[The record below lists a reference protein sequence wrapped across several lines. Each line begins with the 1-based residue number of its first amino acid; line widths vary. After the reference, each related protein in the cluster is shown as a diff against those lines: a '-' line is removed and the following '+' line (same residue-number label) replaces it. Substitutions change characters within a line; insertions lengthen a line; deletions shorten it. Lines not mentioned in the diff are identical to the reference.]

1 MRDDFDDKTKNIL
14 ARRVGL
20 RCSNP
25 KCRKLTSG
33 PQTDPAKAINIGVAS
48 HITAA
53 SPGGPRYNPS
63 LSPEQRKSVENGIWL
78 CQSCSKLIDSDERR
92 YTIELLKEWK
102 RQAEMSAQ
110 REVEE
115 GTLLQNVDE
124 IDPLAVFSKLLDV
137 PENWI
142 KVQGDEYIRHRYQ
155 SQFVIKMGRMIND
168 DYREPWA
175 QRFPDPHAT
184 SFQVEYWLGATLL
197 KSSLFVTTDG
207 GRFHI
212 PAPRLRKIDQERE
225 DWSSIE
231 FSIDTTSLEWKTAML
246 FDQYDDLW
254 ERLPIIGIKLV
265 QAT

>member
-1 MRDDFDDKTKNIL
+1 MRDDFDDKTKDVL

-25 KCRKLTSG
+25 KCRKLTGG
-33 PQTDPAKAINIGVAS
+33 PQTNSSKAINVGVAA

-53 SPGGPRYNPS
+53 SSGGPRYDIN
-63 LSPEQRKSVENGIWL
+63 LSQEQRKSSENGLWL
-78 CQSCSKLIDSDERR
+78 CQNCAKLIDSDERR
-92 YTIELLKEWK
+92 YTVEILRNWKDQSEDLALRELEEKT
-102 RQAEMSAQ
+102 QQ
-110 REVEE
+110 R
-115 GTLLQNVDE
+115 TPNIE
-124 IDPLAVFSKLLDV
+124 IDPLETLLALMDE

-142 KVQGDEYIRHRYQ
+142 KVDRDEYIRHRYQ
-155 SQFVIKMGRMIND
+155 PQFVIKRGKTIND

-184 SFQVEYWLGATLL
+184 SFHVEYWLSTTLL

-207 GRFHI
+207 GRFDI
-212 PAPRLRKIDQERE
+212 PAPRLRKIDPARE

-246 FDQYDDLW
+246 FDQYDDLR
-254 ERLPIIGIKLV
+254 ERLPLIGIKLV
-265 QAT
+265 